1 LRLGLTFPACTGLK
15 QEIPCGTPLPPIYFS
30 ASPLAG
36 FCSLVISADSLTYCL
51 LKLMSQLLSHQNL
64 KEQLSS
70 SVFLNSGS
78 KIYSVRLLLFWS
90 AASSDMISFCNP
102 WLSDFAFYSRIFRL
116 SFLPTSRDSG
126 TKCLSGP
133 SAHFPED
140 TASVSDNPG
149 PKPVIF

>member
-1 LRLGLTFPACTGLK
+1 LEVLILRLGLTFPACTGLK

-78 KIYSVRLLLFWS
+78 KRFRGRSLPGKALNNQGGIYIGSTPGISNDGAVVRYTNLRYNIL
-90 AASSDMISFCNP
+90 I
-102 WLSDFAFYSRIFRL
+102 
-116 SFLPTSRDSG
+116 
-126 TKCLSGP
+126 KK
-133 SAHFPED
+133 
-140 TASVSDNPG
+140 VSDRIG
-149 PKPVIF
+149 GKEVVIAESIAILVGGKIG